1 MNAGKVAPKYIFI
14 TGGVVSSLGKGIIAS
29 SLGMLLKER
38 GFKVSIQKLDPYL
51 NVDPGTMSPY
61 QHGEV
66 FVTEDGA
73 ETDLDLGHYER
84 FIDQNLLKTNNVTAG
99 QLYSSVIEKE
109 RRGEYLGGTVQMV
122 PHVSNQIKV
131 KIFEAAYASEAE
143 ILIAEVGGT
152 VGDIESLIFLEAIRQ
167 IKKDVGSSNVAY
179 IHVTLVPNL
188 RVTNELKTK
197 PTQHSVEEL
206 RSRGIIPDVLVCRA
220 ERPLDKGLRE
230 KLSLFCGVE
239 VSCVIESLDVKSIY
253 QVPLNLEAQFLT
265 KTVLERLKLED
276 RPCDLQKWQT
286 AVKRL
291 LDSEKT
297 VKIAIVGKYIQL
309 GDAYIS
315 IVESLKH
322 AAAEQD
328 SKVEIKW
335 VLSERLDNASPE
347 EAEELLGDVQGIIVP
362 GGFGE
367 RGIEGKICAVNY
379 ARTKKI
385 PFLGL
390 CLGMQC
396 CVIEFAR
403 NVAGLGAANSTEF
416 ANDTPHPVIDFLPG
430 QSETTA
436 KGGTMRLGSYPCVLK
451 ENSVVR
457 EIYGSETIHER
468 HRHRYEFNNLYENT
482 LEEAGLII
490 SGKSPDNRLVEIIEL
505 PKDKHPFF
513 VATQFH
519 PEYKSRLQNVHPLF
533 KALVKEA
540 LSLKV

>member
-206 RSRGIIPDVLVCRA
+206 RSRGIIPDVLVCRT

-253 QVPLNLEAQFLT
+253 QVPLNLEAQSLT

-328 SKVEIKW
+328 SKIEIKW

-451 ENSVVR
+451 EDSVVR

-482 LEEAGLII
+482 LEEAGLVI

-540 LSLKV
+540 LSLKA